1 MLLIKKCYT
10 NGGGKWREVG
20 DGALFTEGIVIPNH
34 KPLIPNPDIHDMGA
48 YDTPDIMVCQALNTA
63 PKMCRNVTKL

>member
-1 MLLIKKCYT
+1 MLYQWWRKVE
-10 NGGGKWREVG
+10 GGGGWS
-20 DGALFTEGIVIPNH
+20 AFAEGIVIPNQISQTTY
-34 KPLIPNPDIHDMGA
+34 PRYGA